1 EESNVLKITHEK
13 IANHMGTAREVVT
26 RMLRYFQSE
35 GYVKLTRGTIEVIDE
50 DGLQALPRCWVGDT
64 HKIIYDTLEEAEL
77 AAKVAAYDH
86 HLDRPLKPYKC
97 PYAPHYHLSSD

>member
-1 EESNVLKITHEK
+1 M
-13 IANHMGTAREVVT
+13 ANRHKH
-26 RMLRYFQSE
+26 LDQSKV
-35 GYVKLTRGTIEVIDE
+35 YTP
-50 DGLQALPRCWVGDT
+50 PRCWVGDT

-86 HLDRPLKPYKC
+86 HLDRPLRPYKC